1 MSKYKAGEKCEIILS
16 QEMADQLNKIQELGF
31 TPKNCKLAAFVFES
45 DEYDLLTKLLGNRTI
60 APKNVENKKTLLEKN
75 GFKSSNPVIVNA
87 NGQIIDGQ
95 HRRLAAEDLG
105 IKYKF
110 TIDTSIIP
118 EESLQTTI
126 ELNNS
131 GKPWATLDYIN
142 AYAENGNE
150 EYKKLLS
157 LCEELNLNVSKT
169 LILYLGAKANSD
181 FQKSIAKGKFKFDED
196 RAKTARERK
205 SELDQLS
212 ELVSQRYKK
221 LVESQP
227 FYSAYLELTRKE
239 NFKFKVLK
247 EQFNKMRYTV
257 LDRRNLSETLV
268 ETYNLQ
274 RRTNRVSY

>member
-1 MSKYKAGEKCEIILS
+1 MSKYKAGQKCEIILS
-16 QEMADQLNKIQELGF
+16 KEMADQLNKIHELGF
-31 TPKNCKLAAFVFES
+31 TPQNCKLSAFVFES
-45 DEYDLLTKLLGNRTI
+45 DQYELLTKLLGNRTI
-60 APKNVENKKTLLEKN
+60 VDKNVKNKKELLEKN
-75 GFKSSNPVIVNA
+75 GFKSSNPVIVNV

-95 HRRLAAEDLG
+95 HRRLAAEELG

-110 TIDTSIIP
+110 TIDTSIVP

-131 GKPWATLDYIN
+131 GRPWTTLDYII
-142 AYAENGNE
+142 AYSENGNE
-150 EYKKLLS
+150 EYVKLLN
-157 LCEELNLNVSKT
+157 LCEELELNLSKT
-169 LILYLGAKANSD
+169 LILYIGAKANSD
-181 FQKSIAKGKFKFDED
+181 FQRLIAKGNFKFDED
-196 RAKTARERK
+196 RAELARNRK
-205 SELDQLS
+205 QELDQLS